1 MVDSAAAERRPQ
13 GHYHRIAMNEGV
25 KRLAI
30 LLGSISA
37 LPWFILNAASSKPSL
52 GKWEFVVVST
62 LVLFIIPF
70 GLVYGI
76 AWVVRGFRLVSRE
89 RERKPRAEESEDDE

>member
-1 MVDSAAAERRPQ
+1 
-13 GHYHRIAMNEGV
+13 MNAGV

-30 LLGSISA
+30 LLGCFG
-37 LPWFILNAASSKPSL
+37 LLLWCTL
-52 GKWEFVVVST
+52 VVVLTHWFYDFGHPPVGAWVIIILQATVSF
-62 LVLFIIPF
+62 LIPF